1 MCIAAAV
8 WYGLITP
15 AMAHT
20 DENYHVFGQHA
31 DDAIVLFP
39 RVVRYHDDRCCW
51 QRDRRRR
58 CSCSRSEWP
67 TSCTSRGGGRWSPS
81 CCDAN
86 RRCWPGSSI
95 PAFCVSSTRSRRV
108 SKYNSKHFLCFFL
121 FAFRRS
127 VRRARDVITPWP
139 VRPQSSSGLPGTSA
153 GWPKK

>member
-1 MCIAAAV
+1 
-8 WYGLITP
+8 
-15 AMAHT
+15 MAHT

-108 SKYNSKHFLCFFL
+108 SKYNSKHFLCFFVCFL
-121 FAFRRS
+121 TQCPPCTRRHHS
-127 VRRARDVITPWP
+127 LTGETAVVFGSARDVCR
-139 VRPQSSSGLPGTSA
+139 VAQKVSHAELPINRIKSY
-153 GWPKK
+153 